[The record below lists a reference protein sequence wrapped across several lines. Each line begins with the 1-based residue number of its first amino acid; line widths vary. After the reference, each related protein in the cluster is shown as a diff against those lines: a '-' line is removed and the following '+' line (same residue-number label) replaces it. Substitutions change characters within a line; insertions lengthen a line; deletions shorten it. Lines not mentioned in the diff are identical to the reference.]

1 MKVLVTQSC
10 PTLCNPTDC
19 SLSAFPVHGIF
30 PGKNTGVGCHFLPQW
45 IFPAQGL
52 NLGLPYCRQSLPP
65 ESKFTINPLTKFPNI
80 IIISYNSNTCLNI
93 KLTKY
98 SCCSSYLLPL
108 SNHLHSLIHVF
119 KYIILLL
126 RLGNRISQQTNCPL
140 SPFSRTFPGLL
151 AIRWSHA
158 TISFQWSGSDIDMC
172 CFQFKAM
179 KTHRRFYNTLLS

>member
-52 NLGLPYCRQSLPP
+52 NLCLPYCRQSLPP

-80 IIISYNSNTCLNI
+80 IIISYNILI
-93 KLTKY
+93 RY
-98 SCCSSYLLPL
+98 IMSYF
-108 SNHLHSLIHVF
+108 I
-119 KYIILLL
+119 YIYIFIYLYIYTHTP
-126 RLGNRISQQTNCPL
+126 ISPTYIGIPIYMVL
-140 SPFSRTFPGLL
+140 
-151 AIRWSHA
+151 W
-158 TISFQWSGSDIDMC
+158 
-172 CFQFKAM
+172 
-179 KTHRRFYNTLLS
+179 